1 MSLKIDIENFSG
13 WSEIFRE
20 LEKHE
25 KSKELPAA
33 KVSETVKERTARLFR
48 VREREATTHHKMGRL
63 ASEGGAISQK
73 RVPNPSLSRQTSL
86 PCYSGS
92 TFDATK
98 VRADPRLTDAA
109 AKLSH
114 EELALLYE
122 DVLKPLDF
130 YSMLHERRKQSRG
143 TQR

>member
-1 MSLKIDIENFSG
+1 MSLKIDIEKFSG
-13 WSEIFRE
+13 CSEIFRE

-25 KSKELPAA
+25 KSKESPAA
-33 KVSETVKERTARLFR
+33 KVSETVKERTAGLFS
-48 VREREATTHHKMGRL
+48 VRKREATTHHKMGRIV
-63 ASEGGAISQK
+63 SEGGAISQK
-73 RVPNPSLSRQTSL
+73 RVQNISLSRQTSL
-86 PCYSGS
+86 PCFPGS
-92 TFDATK
+92 TFDAAK

-130 YSMLHERRKQSRG
+130 YSMLHERRKQSR
-143 TQR
+143 

>member
-20 LEKHE
+20 IEKHE

-33 KVSETVKERTARLFR
+33 KVSEAVKERTARLFR
-48 VREREATTHHKMGRL
+48 VREREATTHHKIGRL

-73 RVPNPSLSRQTSL
+73 RAPNPSLSRQTSL
-86 PCYSGS
+86 PCYSGI
-92 TFDATK
+92 TFDAAK

-143 TQR
+143 TQT

>member
-1 MSLKIDIENFSG
+1 MSLKIDIEKFSS

-25 KSKELPAA
+25 KSKKSPP
-33 KVSETVKERTARLFR
+33 KVSETVKESTAGLFS

-63 ASEGGAISQK
+63 PSEGEAISQK

-92 TFDATK
+92 TFNAAK

-109 AKLSH
+109 ANLSH

-130 YSMLHERRKQSRG
+130 YSMLHERRKQSQG
-143 TQR
+143 TQT